1 MMGIITVVVCCLFAG
16 GAFYFG
22 RHLEVENGAG
32 TVPTMLKGV
41 GALVL
46 ALGLVRGGWML
57 VRNGGLTLPSFGR
70 EPPVSAHEF
79 TLMCQTQTGMS
90 SPEVSASWCECAAN
104 AVDAAR
110 VVDPDFYTRRDLTRF
125 EGTTQGSDAFRASF
139 GRCANTRA
147 RTWLSE
153 ECRVGCTAEGASLP
167 SQGQQREFQMR
178 CSQICRCVV
187 SWGMEGQTPQSIT
200 DLFWSG
206 TQSHETPEAVLN
218 GIVSRGI
225 RECQARAR

>member
-57 VRNGGLTLPSFGR
+57 VRNGGFALPSFRR

-79 TLMCQTQTGMS
+79 TTMCQSQSGIR
-90 SPEVSASWCECAAN
+90 SPEVSASWCGCVAD

-110 VVDPDFYTRRDLTRF
+110 VVDPDFHTRSDLSRY
-125 EGTTQGSDAFRASF
+125 EGTPPGADAFRDSF
-139 GRCANTRA
+139 GRCANTRV
-147 RTWLSE
+147 RSWLSD
-153 ECRVGCTAEGASLP
+153 ECQLGCTAEGASLP
-167 SQGQQREFQMR
+167 SQGEQRAHQMR

-187 SWGMEGQTPQSIT
+187 SWGMEGQTPQSVA

-206 TQSHETPEAVLN
+206 GESREAPEAAFDR
-218 GIVSRGI
+218 IVQRGLS
-225 RECQARAR
+225 ECQSRAR